1 MIKKLIYKLLNI
13 RKPEKPSKMKW
24 VWHHINVRAQDDNK
38 FVDIRSK
45 M

>member
-13 RKPEKPSKMKW
+13 RKPEKPGKMKW
-24 VWHHINVRAQDDNK
+24 VWYNIHIRDDEDNK

>member
-1 MIKKLIYKLLNI
+1 MIKNLIYRLLNI
-13 RKPEKPSKMKW
+13 KKPKPLTKMKW
-24 VWHHINVRAQDDNK
+24 VWYNIHIRDDEDNK